1 MKYKSKM
8 SVITLVIYGKIFMIV
23 SRSNLMCTEVFI
35 NLNILM
41 ILTPLITV
49 VAVVTLPPTS
59 KILRIIPISD
69 PTTMKKSKQF
79 QVL

>member
-1 MKYKSKM
+1 MMVSK
-8 SVITLVIYGKIFMIV
+8 
-23 SRSNLMCTEVFI
+23 SNLMCTEVFI

-41 ILTPLITV
+41 ILTPLMTV

-59 KILRIIPISD
+59 KMLRMIPISE
-69 PTTMKKSKQF
+69 PITMKKSKQF